1 MAKSVAT
8 LTLGA
13 CCACSYDF
21 LFKLVL
27 VGDSGVGK
35 SNLFTRFTTGVF
47 APDTRATI
55 GVDFATRSLE
65 VGCSVHLLH
74 EDQLPPNRLA
84 LKLGIR
90 SKCSECRSAAA
101 AALM

>member
-1 MAKSVAT
+1 MVS
-8 LTLGA
+8 LTLIP

-65 VGCSVHLLH
+65 VGMQCATS
-74 EDQLPPNRLA
+74 PP
-84 LKLGIR
+84 R
-90 SKCSECRSAAA
+90 SSCPPG
-101 AALM
+101 

>member
-1 MAKSVAT
+1 MAASRALDASDTSVFT

-65 VGCSVHLLH
+65 VGCSALCLH
-74 EDQLPPNRLA
+74 HRPAVCQQGELH
-84 LKLGIR
+84 
-90 SKCSECRSAAA
+90 
-101 AALM
+101 

>member
-1 MAKSVAT
+1 MLS
-8 LTLGA
+8 
-13 CCACSYDF
+13 CSYDF

-65 VGCSVHLLH
+65 VSHTAV
-74 EDQLPPNRLA
+74 LPPCVCSPSVTSVAVHRFP
-84 LKLGIR
+84 KLGQV
-90 SKCSECRSAAA
+90 
-101 AALM
+101 

>member
-1 MAKSVAT
+1 M
-8 LTLGA
+8 
-13 CCACSYDF
+13 
-21 LFKLVL
+21 L

-65 VGCSVHLLH
+65 VGLQSALPSSRKCCLRGGRASPSSVALLH
-74 EDQLPPNRLA
+74 PRQPIMRVDATALA
-84 LKLGIR
+84 L
-90 SKCSECRSAAA
+90 
-101 AALM
+101 